1 MFLNIPAK
9 NNPVHSVEPP
19 RSSAAPKKQSII
31 FRASRT
37 YMCVCVC
44 VRFVWMYTHHLVLC
58 ATAPPTHG
66 ALLPF
71 IPIPYDFYTR
81 CGGPLVPSI
90 RHKRNVIACRCA
102 VRGCVRSVREGLKLN
117 YTPACVPLERGSFF
131 YYYYYYY
138 FILYQHPAFWKA
150 KNRPPVRHTGIR
162 GAMRRRCVRKVSSY
176 KQRYLQNFERSVGVE
191 GARNDHLGAI
201 QNRSWK
207 RNVFF
212 SPFARRRHR
221 RDYVCVRFSY
231 GCGRDFSLRRHHNE
245 IRFIRVRTVPARTV
259 EKGAKL
265 RFIFCKR
272 GWTAQ
277 SRKQKGF
284 MRSEFYVTHKGGG
297 WSYFLR
303 LTHKTIFS

>member
-19 RSSAAPKKQSII
+19 RSLAAPKKQSII

-44 VRFVWMYTHHLVLC
+44 VLCECTRIITYCVRLPRLRTGRFYHLFPFRMIFIRVVAARLC
-58 ATAPPTHG
+58 RRSDIKEMWLHAGVRYEGVCAAYERAWNWIIPQLVYRWRG
-66 ALLPF
+66 ARFF
-71 IPIPYDFYTR
+71 IIIIIILFFTSIQHSGKLRIGRRWDTPEYGVR
-81 CGGPLVPSI
+81 CGAGACGRSAHTSNDI
-90 RHKRNVIACRCA
+90 YKTSNVLLEW
-102 VRGCVRSVREGLKLN
+102 REQG
-117 YTPACVPLERGSFF
+117 T
-131 YYYYYYY
+131 
-138 FILYQHPAFWKA
+138 IIW
-150 KNRPPVRHTGIR
+150 
-162 GAMRRRCVRKVSSY
+162 
-176 KQRYLQNFERSVGVE
+176 
-191 GARNDHLGAI
+191 
-201 QNRSWK
+201 
-207 RNVFF
+207 
-212 SPFARRRHR
+212 
-221 RDYVCVRFSY
+221 VRFRTEAGSGMFFFRLSPAAGTAEMMCGVRFGY

>member
-19 RSSAAPKKQSII
+19 RSLAAPKKQSII

-37 YMCVCVC
+37 HMCVC
-44 VRFVWMYTHHLVLC
+44 VRFVWMYTHHHVLC

-131 YYYYYYY
+131 IIII
-138 FILYQHPAFWKA
+138 ILFFPSIQHSGKLRIGRRWDTPEYG
-150 KNRPPVRHTGIR
+150 VRCGAGACGRSAHTSNDI
-162 GAMRRRCVRKVSSY
+162 Y
-176 KQRYLQNFERSVGVE
+176 KTSNVLLEWREE
-191 GARNDHLGAI
+191 GTI
-201 QNRSWK
+201 IW
-207 RNVFF
+207 
-212 SPFARRRHR
+212 
-221 RDYVCVRFSY
+221 VRFRTEAGSGMFFFRLSPAAGTAEMMCGVRFGY

-265 RFIFCKR
+265 RFIFCER